1 MLPGLRFLF
10 ATIVLAI
17 SVLVFGLG
25 AAALLRAAH
34 EDFASLP
41 SWRLAQQPLLAPQ
54 FALNP
59 PSLAMLRIEAPV
71 PKSLVE
77 TARPQQVPVDTVR
90 HDILRYE
97 TARRDVLRPAP
108 VHLQSVGSVPAREVP
123 EPKPAEIAART
134 DGETQDQAEPRPA
147 PAETSANLDMKAP
160 AETPPAAETPAA
172 GTDSGG
178 APAEATSSE
187 TSPAGTKAVETGP
200 ADSREPDLKQAETRP
215 TELKPVDVKPAEDKP
230 RETEATEQTWPETI
244 SPEIRSSEATAVDTL
259 PPPAVRRSGRTGARS
274 SAQRRAAAI
283 ARAERARVIEQQ
295 RLQKNAFPLFGGG

>member
-1 MLPGLRFLF
+1 MLPGFRFLF

-123 EPKPAEIAART
+123 EPKPAEIAARA
-134 DGETQDQAEPRPA
+134 DGATNSRKVPASSSRRTRSRAVASYQLAER
-147 PAETSANLDMKAP
+147 S
-160 AETPPAAETPAA
+160 
-172 GTDSGG
+172 
-178 APAEATSSE
+178 
-187 TSPAGTKAVETGP
+187 
-200 ADSREPDLKQAETRP
+200 RP
-215 TELKPVDVKPAEDKP
+215 TESLG
-230 RETEATEQTWPETI
+230 
-244 SPEIRSSEATAVDTL
+244 SPSMGGVIL
-259 PPPAVRRSGRTGARS
+259 PPPSRGQPVRDGATPYRGAR
-274 SAQRRAAAI
+274 RRH
-283 ARAERARVIEQQ
+283 
-295 RLQKNAFPLFGGG
+295 